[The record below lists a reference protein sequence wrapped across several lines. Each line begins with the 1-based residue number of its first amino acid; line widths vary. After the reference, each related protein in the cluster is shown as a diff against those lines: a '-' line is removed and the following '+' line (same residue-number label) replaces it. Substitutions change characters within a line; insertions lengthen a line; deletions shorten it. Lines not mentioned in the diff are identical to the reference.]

1 MKVLWAPWR
10 MKLIKEWR
18 KKKPNCIFCEKV
30 KDKKDTKN
38 LLLYRSKK
46 SFILLNLYPYT
57 NGHLMV
63 VPYQHKPD
71 FNGLS
76 KEELADLL
84 QTVRLGINILKKV
97 LNPDGF
103 NLGINLGRIAGAG
116 IEDHLHIHIVPR
128 WTADTNFMP
137 ILAETKVIPEALNVT
152 YQQLKK
158 VIKTDYQRYQR

>member
-10 MKLIKEWR
+10 IKFIKEWR
-18 KKKPNCIFCEKV
+18 KKKPNCIFCEKS
-30 KDKKDTKN
+30 KQKNDRKN
-38 LLLYRSKK
+38 LLLYRGKK

-63 VPYQHKPD
+63 APYRHKPD
-71 FNGLS
+71 FNRLT

-84 QTVRLGINILKKV
+84 QTVRLSVNLLKKT

-103 NLGINLGRIAGAG
+103 NIGINLGKVAGAG
-116 IEDHLHIHIVPR
+116 IEEHLHIHIVPR

-137 ILAETKVIPEALNVT
+137 IIAETKIIPEALNVT
-152 YQQLKK
+152 YRQLKR
-158 VIKTDYQRYQR
+158 VISTIKRR